1 MRCNRLRELMDA
13 GEPSIGTRI
22 ISQWPA
28 SVEIAGL
35 SGEMDYV
42 EFVSEYGP
50 YDLFSLENFARA
62 VDLFDHMSSI
72 IKLDQEPRT
81 YLAIRAL
88 GAGIENVLYSDVRN
102 VEEARACVAA
112 VRADSPGNGGLRGVG
127 GTRDNEWGYGTGTV
141 DFIQQ
146 SNNVVVA
153 IMVEK
158 KSLVDDIENVLAVDG
173 IDMVQFGPSD
183 YSMNTGNAR
192 DLAAPEVKEAE
203 LHTIKTALKLGV
215 HPRVELSNPKEALP
229 YLELGV
235 KHFNLGSELSI
246 LRNFWAIDG
255 KELRDIVVKG

>member
-1 MRCNRLRELMDA
+1 MRRNRLRELMDA

-22 ISQWPA
+22 LGQWPA
-28 SVEIAGL
+28 TVEIAGL

-62 VDLFDHMSSI
+62 VDLYDHMSSI

-88 GAGIENVLYSDVRN
+88 GAGIDNVLYSDVRG

-112 VRADSPGNGGLRGVG
+112 VRADSPGNNGLRGVG
-127 GTRDNEWGYGTGTV
+127 GTRDNDWGYSTGTV
-141 DFIQQ
+141 DYIQQ
-146 SNNVVVA
+146 TNNVVVA

-158 KSLVDDIENVLAVDG
+158 KSLVDDLEAVLAVEG

-183 YSMNTGNAR
+183 YSMNTGNAHDR
-192 DLAAPEVKEAE
+192 AAPEVKEAE
-203 LHTIKTALKLGV
+203 LYTIKTALKMGV
-215 HPRVELSNPKEALP
+215 HPRVELTNPSDALP

-235 KHFNLGSELSI
+235 KHFNLGTELGI
-246 LRNFWAIDG
+246 LRNFWSVGG

>member
-1 MRCNRLRELMDA
+1 MRRNRLRELMDA

-22 ISQWPA
+22 LGQWPA
-28 SVEIAGL
+28 TVEIAGL

-62 VDLFDHMSSI
+62 VDLYDHMSSM

-88 GAGIENVLYSDVRN
+88 GAGIENVLYSDVRTA
-102 VEEARACVAA
+102 EEAKACVAA
-112 VRADSPGNGGLRGVG
+112 VRADAPGNNGLRGVG
-127 GTRDNEWGYGTGTV
+127 GTRDNEWGYSSGTV
-141 DFIQQ
+141 DYIEQQ
-146 SNNVVVA
+146 NNVVVA

-158 KSLVDDIENVLAVDG
+158 KSLVDDLENVLAVDG

-183 YSMNTGNAR
+183 YSMNSGFAANR
-192 DLAAPEVKEAE
+192 AAPEVKEAE
-203 LHTIKTALKLGV
+203 LHTIKTSLKLGV
-215 HPRVELSNPKEALP
+215 HPRVELGKPEEAVP

-235 KHFNLGSELSI
+235 KHFNLGTELGI
-246 LRNFWAIDG
+246 LRNYWSIGG
-255 KELRDIVVKG
+255 KELRDVVVKG